1 MKTEH
6 FFIIITICIPPKFNL
21 IIWTFRGYKFWEVL
35 KPFMTKCFFFFL
47 SVCRQWFQRCTGSQF
62 SIHDCCLGAIE
73 TLFSIQL
80 CDAFKTVVHASI
92 GLHNIYLRPCKLIAH
107 KLQNSFFF
115 INVVLNIDFKIFD
128 KFYIFIFVNLCAL

>member
-35 KPFMTKCFFFFL
+35 KPFMTKCFFFL
-47 SVCRQWFQRCTGSQF
+47 SLCRQWFQRCTSSQF

-80 CDAFKTVVHASI
+80 CDAFKTVAHASI

-107 KLQNSFFF
+107 KLQNSFFC
-115 INVVLNIDFKIFD
+115 INVVLNMDFKIFD
-128 KFYIFIFVNLCAL
+128 KFYIFIFVNLSAL